1 MATASANAGRKA
13 LMACLL
19 PAVRRELSR
28 RQQVAEQN
36 DPREILIAKLDEMAE
51 RLRADPN
58 WREPTAEEQEA
69 ATVEVMAWFREN
81 GYLEEDGKHLKPPRR
96 EY

>member
-1 MATASANAGRKA
+1 LTNDFSPPGAAETGYRHQRSLENASPKANAGHKA

-28 RQQVAEQN
+28 RQQIAEQN
-36 DPREILIAKLDEMAE
+36 DPCEMLIAKLDEMAA

-58 WREPTAEEQEA
+58 WREPTAEEQ
-69 ATVEVMAWFREN
+69 
-81 GYLEEDGKHLKPPRR
+81 LK
-96 EY
+96 